1 MSIQETI
8 NQMAVAAKKASRNM
22 ANLST
27 TAKNNAL
34 LKMAEALLAQKAYI
48 QQENALD
55 LAAGR
60 EKGLSSAMLDRL
72 AARSRAFSCWI

>member
-8 NQMAVAAKKASRNM
+8 SQMAMAAKKASRNM

-34 LKMAEALLAQKAYI
+34 LKMAEALLAQKTYI
-48 QQENALD
+48 DRKSTRLN
-55 LAAGR
+55 
-60 EKGLSSAMLDRL
+60 SSH
-72 AARSRAFSCWI
+72 